1 MRGEYSGYT
10 SDTSGGAGSFLLG
23 MACGAAVGA
32 AVALLMAPKSGAE
45 LRSDL
50 AEQAD
55 GLKRAASDTYD
66 QAVGQVGRIVEKGRR
81 AARDMGDT
89 ARQAGNEFSDAAKSS
104 GYNS

>member
-1 MRGEYSGYT
+1 MRGEYEYSA
-10 SDTSGGAGSFLLG
+10 DTGTGAGTFLLG

-50 AEQAD
+50 AQQAD
-55 GLKRAASDTYD
+55 SWKRTASDTYD
-66 QAVGQVGRIVEKGRR
+66 QAAGQVNRVVERGRR
-81 AARDMGDT
+81 AARDIADS
-89 ARQAGNEFSDAAKSS
+89 ARKSGEDMADSAASTT